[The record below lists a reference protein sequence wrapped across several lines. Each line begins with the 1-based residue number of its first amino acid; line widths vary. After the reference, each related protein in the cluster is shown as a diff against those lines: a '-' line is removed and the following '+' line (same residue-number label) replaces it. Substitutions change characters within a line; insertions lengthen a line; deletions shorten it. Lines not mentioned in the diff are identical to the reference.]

1 MVNDVRRHA
10 PPYPFLADEDLVA
23 LAGQGDAVA
32 FAVLYD
38 RHARAAYSLAY
49 RMLGE
54 RQAAEDLSQEAFLK
68 VWRSVG
74 TYRAELGTARTWV
87 LSVVQNAG
95 VDALRAGATRRR
107 TRERAEAESARSQP
121 CEAFAEAWRG
131 ALREELRRALGAL
144 PPKQLEVLELAYLGG
159 RTHRDISGHLGIPV
173 GTVKGRARLGLK
185 KLRDHFGSRG
195 TAVAG

>member
-1 MVNDVRRHA
+1 MNEARRHA

-23 LAGQGDAVA
+23 LAGEDDASA
-32 FAVLYD
+32 FAALYD
-38 RHARAAYSLAY
+38 RHVRAAYSLAY
-49 RMLGE
+49 RMMGE

-68 VWRSVG
+68 VWRSAR

-95 VDALRAGATRRR
+95 LDKLRADATRRR
-107 TRERAEAESARSQP
+107 TREKAEDETTRSQP

-131 ALREELRRALGAL
+131 VLREELLRALSVL
-144 PPKQLEVLELAYLGG
+144 PPEQSEVLTLAYLRG
-159 RTHRDISGHLGIPV
+159 RTHQDISGHLGIPV
-173 GTVKGRARLGLK
+173 GTVKGRPRLGLK

-195 TAVAG
+195 TAVTG